1 MGSVLRNCRCDSL
14 NLKID
19 LSQTSLIILLLLLGL
34 LDTREVRSGGLVES
48 SVVSAVGRCDIV
60 VDNRVVE
67 EDVEA
72 GSLLEQVEPL
82 RPSAPYR

>member
-14 NLKID
+14 DLKVD
-19 LSQTSLIILLLLLGL
+19 LSQSRLIILLLLLGP

-48 SVVSAVGRCDIV
+48 SVISAVGRCDV
-60 VDNRVVE
+60 FVDNRVVE

-72 GSLLEQVEPL
+72 CWSDPVVDSQGHHS
-82 RPSAPYR
+82 